1 MWETRRQGDLEAQR
15 EIGVTPKKLVCL
27 LVEVFPVRCPERE
40 RESEPICLE
49 VSSVHDWPVVHRT

>member
-15 EIGVTPKKLVCL
+15 EIGVTPKKLMCL

-40 RESEPICLE
+40 RER
-49 VSSVHDWPVVHRT
+49 VNRFV